1 MPTYQYRCN
10 ECNESFQVR
19 KPMSEIDSKAACPEC
34 GSTRT
39 NRLISNVSFFSSSDG
54 VRHAIAGA
62 SASACAGCGA
72 VGTGCAS
79 CRPR

>member
-10 ECNESFQVR
+10 ECKESFQVR
-19 KPMSEIDSKAACPEC
+19 KPMSEIDTTVTCPEC
-34 GSTRT
+34 GSSQT
-39 NRLISNVSFFSSSDG
+39 NRLISNVSFFSSSHG
-54 VRHAIAGA
+54 VRRTIAGA
-62 SASACAGCGA
+62 SSCAGCGA